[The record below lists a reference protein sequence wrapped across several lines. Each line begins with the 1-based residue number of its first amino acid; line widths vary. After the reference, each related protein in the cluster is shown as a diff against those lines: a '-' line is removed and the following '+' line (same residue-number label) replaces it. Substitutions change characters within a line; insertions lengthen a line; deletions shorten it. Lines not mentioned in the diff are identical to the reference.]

1 MIFSFLITN
10 RYGKIETCLY
20 RGQIL
25 AQWLYGFCPMVVCIS
40 PNGWNKIL
48 TFPYSSTTLH
58 YMNDIRLDTGGDL
71 DFKNGD
77 MVIDDATLR
86 HQEHIIIANKGEFKE
101 SPEIGVGIV
110 EALNSESP
118 GQVLTSIKRN
128 FEYDGMYV
136 KTLRFTSEGNID
148 ADAEYKNE

>member
-1 MIFSFLITN
+1 
-10 RYGKIETCLY
+10 
-20 RGQIL
+20 
-25 AQWLYGFCPMVVCIS
+25 MVVWIS
-40 PNGWNKIL
+40 PNGWSKIL
-48 TFPYSSTTLH
+48 LFACSNTTLH
-58 YMNDIRLDTGGDL
+58 YMNDIKLNTTGDL

-77 MVIDDATLR
+77 LVIEDATLR

-118 GQVLTSIKRN
+118 KQVLSSIKRN

-148 ADAEYKNE
+148 TDAVYKNVQ

>member
-1 MIFSFLITN
+1 
-10 RYGKIETCLY
+10 
-20 RGQIL
+20 
-25 AQWLYGFCPMVVCIS
+25 
-40 PNGWNKIL
+40 
-48 TFPYSSTTLH
+48 
-58 YMNDIRLDTGGDL
+58 MNDIRLDTGGDL

-86 HQEHIIIANKGEFKE
+86 QQEHIIIANKGEFKE

-148 ADAEYKNE
+148 ADAEYKTE